1 MTDARLVL
9 RDVSAGYGGSLVL
22 SGFSLEVAAGEVVA
36 LVGPNGAGKSTAL
49 RVAAGLLRSSRGT
62 VEVEGR
68 EVGAWKRNELARHL
82 AVVLQVQATPPL
94 VRVRDYV
101 ALGRSPYARFLG
113 SETSHD
119 WRVVDDALV
128 TAGVASL
135 AGRRLEALSGG
146 ERQRVILARALAQEP
161 SVLLLDEPT
170 SNLDLKYQEIVL
182 SLARRLAA
190 ERGLS
195 CLVVLH
201 DITLAAQFADRVC
214 LLQSGRQVAIG
225 APRDVLAADRL
236 STVYDTPLTVL
247 KHPASGRPVIV
258 HAGGR
263 AIDE

>member
-1 MTDARLVL
+1 MTDTRLAL
-9 RDVSAGYGGSLVL
+9 HGVSAGYGGSPVL
-22 SGFSLEVAAGEVVA
+22 SDFSLELHAGEIVA

-49 RVAAGLLRSSRGT
+49 RVASGLLRPTTGR

-68 EVGAWKRNELARHL
+68 DVAAWKRHDLARRL
-82 AVVLQVQATPPL
+82 AVVLQVQVTPPL

-113 SETSHD
+113 NETSHD
-119 WRVVDDALV
+119 WRVVDEALA
-128 TAGVASL
+128 TAGVSEL
-135 AGRRLEALSGG
+135 AGRPLEALSGG

-182 SLARRLAA
+182 SLARKLAA
-190 ERGLS
+190 ERGLA
-195 CLVVLH
+195 CLIVLH

-225 APRDVLAADRL
+225 TPTDVLGADRL
-236 STVYDTPLTVL
+236 SAVYDTPLTVL
-247 KHPASGRPVIV
+247 EHPASGRPIVV
-258 HAGGR
+258 HAGR
-263 AIDE
+263 EAP